1 MHDGELTQVLVERD
15 QDSLLS
21 VSTRENLVVARIAR
35 PIPGPN
41 DVMARSFQLRS
52 SLAPYAGVEQ

>member
-1 MHDGELTQVLVERD
+1 MHDGELTEVLVERD

-21 VSTRENLVVARIAR
+21 VGTRKDLVVAQIAR
-35 PIPGPN
+35 PVSGPN
-41 DVMARSFQLRS
+41 DVMARSFQFRS